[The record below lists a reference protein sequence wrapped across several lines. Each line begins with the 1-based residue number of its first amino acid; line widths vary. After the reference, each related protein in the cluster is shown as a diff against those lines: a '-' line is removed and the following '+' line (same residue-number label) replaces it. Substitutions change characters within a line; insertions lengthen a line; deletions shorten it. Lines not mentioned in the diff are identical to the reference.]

1 MNNNK
6 EEYKKFCNKNPQLP
20 IFYKEWWLDLV
31 YNNNWD
37 CLIYKEGEETLGIM
51 PYSIKQKLCFKTIMP
66 PMLTPFAGPFL
77 SLPQEIG
84 NNKQYSL
91 ENKTLQ
97 HFAQEINKLKLAF
110 FTQKFN
116 YNIKNWLGFLWNGF
130 QATTHYSYRF
140 TQINDLE
147 STFNQID
154 KEYRR
159 KIKKEENNLQLTEDI
174 STEEFYKIN
183 SLTYQKQNTTC
194 PFSFEFFKKLD
205 EECTKQKAGK
215 KLCLKDSQN
224 NILAITYLILD
235 KENCYQ
241 LFSGADPKY
250 RTLNAPSILLWKA
263 IQYAQA
269 QGCKTYDFTG
279 SIMPTIETFIRHFGA
294 EQTPYFYIEQH
305 YSKTYKLLRTLK
317 R

>member
-1 MNNNK
+1 
-6 EEYKKFCNKNPQLP
+6 
-20 IFYKEWWLDLV
+20 
-31 YNNNWD
+31 
-37 CLIYKEGEETLGIM
+37 
-51 PYSIKQKLCFKTIMP
+51 
-66 PMLTPFAGPFL
+66 
-77 SLPQEIG
+77 
-84 NNKQYSL
+84 
-91 ENKTLQ
+91 
-97 HFAQEINKLKLAF
+97 
-110 FTQKFN
+110 
-116 YNIKNWLGFLWNGF
+116 
-130 QATTHYSYRF
+130 
-140 TQINDLE
+140 LE

-205 EECTKQKAGK
+205 EECTKQNAGK